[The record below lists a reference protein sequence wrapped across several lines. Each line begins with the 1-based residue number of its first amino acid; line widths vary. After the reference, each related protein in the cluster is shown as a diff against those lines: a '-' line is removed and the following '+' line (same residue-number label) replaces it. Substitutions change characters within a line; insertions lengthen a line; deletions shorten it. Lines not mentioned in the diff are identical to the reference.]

1 MFASKAMKCEK
12 ANKNASEL
20 YIHGILGIGKNG
32 HLEGRSMLRPSEG
45 KGSAYT
51 VSAFLCR

>member
-1 MFASKAMKCEK
+1 MRHKEAGEI
-12 ANKNASEL
+12 ASEL